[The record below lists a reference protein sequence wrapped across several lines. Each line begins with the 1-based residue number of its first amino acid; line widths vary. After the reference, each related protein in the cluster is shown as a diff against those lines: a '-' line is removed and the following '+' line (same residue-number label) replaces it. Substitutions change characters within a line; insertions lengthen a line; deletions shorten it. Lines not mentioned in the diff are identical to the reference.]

1 MNIGKKTIDFSLHT
15 GYYNYVSLFLETT
28 ALYQVENAS
37 LAVCAAQILSEAD
50 GRIGEKV
57 IRRGLR
63 TAFWPGRMEEVLPGV
78 YLDGAHNEDGIEA
91 FLNSVRGIACRGK
104 RRLLFGA
111 VADKRYESM
120 VRQLV
125 GSGLFADVA
134 VTVLASQRSVSFDKL
149 QEVWGQYNQIYCSYH
164 KSAEEAVS
172 RLLSDREEADLVYIA
187 GSLYLA
193 GQVKALLRR
202 MPDD

>member
-1 MNIGKKTIDFSLHT
+1 M
-15 GYYNYVSLFLETT
+15 LFR
-28 ALYQVENAS
+28 S
-37 LAVCAAQILSEAD
+37 
-50 GRIGEKV
+50 
-57 IRRGLR
+57 
-63 TAFWPGRMEEVLPGV
+63 
-78 YLDGAHNEDGIEA
+78 
-91 FLNSVRGIACRGK
+91 RGK